1 MSHKKKQS
9 AGLTT
14 GACWTLLLLAV
25 CAGLPSYAATL
36 SFPNAPLFVA
46 NAAAP
51 NIMLMVDNSG
61 SMQNIVPE
69 TPYNGAI
76 TYPVDPSH
84 SPSATTCTGG
94 YLITPGASVDI
105 AFNSSILPT
114 GKPQIRTGGTNYQ
127 LGASGSTTATNSGTT
142 RNPIF
147 TAGFRCFDPTA
158 TYTNV
163 RLNADS
169 GNGPSGYLGTSYSG
183 NFLNWYFNP
192 NPISGS
198 YTQTWDGSQE
208 RKPLT
213 GSTCPGT
220 AGTTCVNSRIQIA
233 RTSAANLINT
243 LDNRLR
249 VGFSTYNNGNGGT
262 LITPVATLGAVG
274 SAPRNNLITGISN
287 LSAGGNT
294 PLAETLSDIG
304 RYFATG
310 YTGNLTLHPLS
321 SPATASVN
329 SIFNNHS
336 LNNSGGAAAPI
347 TLSCQRN
354 FAVLLTDGR
363 PQGDRNISTS
373 LRDYIGDCA
382 AGLCDATSNTTPN
395 PSGVLSSNAGLAN
408 GVQVGRSY
416 EGDGSDYLDDVAQ
429 ALNDID
435 LRPDFPLES
444 TDNTQ
449 YKNNLISYFVG
460 FADPAVQEDPLLISA
475 AALGG
480 SGTIQIA
487 NNSGSLAD
495 VFGRIFSD
503 IVRTNGSFS
512 SVATN
517 STRLNTGASVY
528 QALFNSGNWSGQLE
542 SFSISLGLGVIP
554 CASIPRGGLCPTAS
568 WNASTQLSA
577 QTPDRRQIL
586 TYNPDTSSTNA
597 GLAFRWSAL
606 PATYQAALNAN
617 PDSPTYILD
626 GFGQQRLNWLRG
638 DRVSEDGSSTP
649 ALRTRASVLGDIV
662 GSTPYFVGAPPFAYA
677 LPGYSAFRTANQT
690 RTPVVY
696 VGANDGMLH
705 GFDAGTGDEVLA
717 YVPSK
722 AYARNPSAAISATNA
737 PLLAQVTQRA
747 YIHRFVVDGSP
758 TVGDACLGA
767 TIGLSCWK
775 SILVGGM
782 RSGGQGVFALDVTN
796 PSSFAES
803 NTGTVLWEFTDADDA
818 DLGFTFSQPAIVR
831 MPNGRWA
838 AIIGNGYNNKDADGN
853 VSGTGS
859 NSSASSDGRAALF
872 ILFLDG
878 PQGPN
883 RTWRLGTDYIKL
895 VTSAN
900 GGTSGST
907 IIPNGLAT
915 PAPVD
920 TNGDGLVDY
929 VYAGDERGNMWRFDT
944 RDANASNWVV
954 GNSNNPIFTAFAPD
968 GVTRQPITDRPDVGF
983 NRATSDPN
991 DLIVYF
997 GTGRYIDT
1005 NDNSN
1010 TAQVTQSFYGIFD
1023 NLGTFTPNAS
1033 RTGWNLLQQTILT
1046 EVNSSGGTCTGI
1058 QTCFRVTSNYNYGG
1072 TGTPTPPTLAN
1083 AKGWFIDLVDPAS
1096 SPQPPTAATANRG
1109 ERQVTGPILRNGR
1122 IIFTTLTPS
1131 PDPCGFGG
1139 SGYLMELDAVTG
1151 SRLNS
1156 PPPFDTNNDGA
1167 VNDIDKITVT
1177 INGVPTTISVSG
1189 QSSSVGILAQPDI
1202 VNTSDTIENAY
1213 VGGSNGSIA
1222 VVRQSTS
1229 GRAGRITWREIIK

>member
-1 MSHKKKQS
+1 MSHNKNQS
-9 AGLTT
+9 AEMMT
-14 GACWTLLLLAV
+14 GAYRTLILLAV

-36 SFPNAPLFVA
+36 SFPSAPLFVA
-46 NAAAP
+46 NSASP

-69 TPYNGAI
+69 APYDTTNA
-76 TYPVDPSH
+76 TLYPVDPTA
-84 SPSATTCTGG
+84 PTPATSCTAP
-94 YLITPGASVDI
+94 YLIATSASIDI
-105 AFNSSILPT
+105 NINSGGPR
-114 GKPQIRTGGTNYQ
+114 IRVNGGTTYQ
-127 LGASGSTTATNSGTT
+127 LGASRATETY
-142 RNPIF
+142 
-147 TAGFRCFDPTA
+147 RCFDPTA
-158 TYTNV
+158 TYNNV

-169 GNGPSGYLGTSYSG
+169 GSGPSGYLGTSYSG

-192 NPISGS
+192 LAISGS
-198 YTQTWDGSQE
+198 YTQTWTGSQQ

-213 GSTCPGT
+213 GSACPST
-220 AGTTCVNSRIQIA
+220 AGTTCANSRIQIA

-262 LITPVATLGAVG
+262 LITAVTPLGTVG
-274 SAPRNNLITGISN
+274 SAARNSLITGINN
-287 LSAGGNT
+287 LSAAGNT
-294 PLAETLSDIG
+294 PLAETLADIG

-321 SPATASVN
+321 SPTTASVN
-329 SIFNNHS
+329 SVFNNHS
-336 LNNSGGAAAPI
+336 LNGSGGATAPI
-347 TLSCQRN
+347 TLSCQRS

-363 PQGDRNISTS
+363 PQADRAISTS

-382 AGLCDATSNTTPN
+382 AGRCNATSNTTPN
-395 PSGVLSSNAGLAN
+395 SPTGVILTSNAGLAN

-416 EGDGSDYLDDVAQ
+416 ESDGSDYLDDVAQ

-449 YKNNLISYFVG
+449 FKNNLVSYFVG
-460 FADPAVQEDPLLISA
+460 FADPAVQNDPLLQSA
-475 AALGG
+475 ASHGG
-480 SGTIQIA
+480 SGTIQVA
-487 NNSGSLAD
+487 NNSGALAD
-495 VFGRIFSD
+495 VFGNIISN
-503 IVRTNGSFS
+503 ILVTSGSFS

-528 QALFNSGNWSGQLE
+528 QALFNSGDWSGQLE
-542 SFSISLGLGVIP
+542 SFAISLGLGLSP
-554 CASIPRGGLCPTAS
+554 CSTIARGNLCPTAT
-568 WNASTQLSA
+568 WNASTQLTA
-577 QTPDRRQIL
+577 QTPNTRTIL

-597 GLAFRWSAL
+597 GLAFRWSSL
-606 PATYQAALNAN
+606 PTSYQAALDAS
-617 PDSPTYILD
+617 PDSPSYASD

-638 DRVSEDGSSTP
+638 DRNSEAGSSTP
-649 ALRTRASVLGDIV
+649 ALRARSSVLGDIV
-662 GSTPYFVGAPPFAYA
+662 SSNPYFVGAPPFAYA
-677 LPGYSAFRTANQT
+677 LSGYSSFRTANQA

-705 GFDAGTGDEVLA
+705 GFNANTGDEVLA

-722 AYARNPSAAISATNA
+722 AYARDPSATISTTNQ
-737 PLLAQVTQRA
+737 PLLAQVTQRT
-747 YIHRFVVDGSP
+747 YTHRFVADGSP
-758 TVGDACLGA
+758 TIGDACLGA
-767 TIGLSCWK
+767 TIGPSCWK
-775 SILVGGM
+775 SILVSGM

-803 NTGTVLWEFTDADDA
+803 NASTVLWEFTDADDA

-838 AIIGNGYNNKDADGN
+838 AIIGNGYNNKDADGH
-853 VSGTGS
+853 VSGTGP

-872 ILFLDG
+872 ILFLEG

-895 VTSAN
+895 VTSQN
-900 GGTSGST
+900 GGGAASGPTS
-907 IIPNGLAT
+907 IPNGLAT

-944 RDANASNWVV
+944 HDANANNWVV

-983 NRATSDPN
+983 NRATSDPT

-1010 TAQVTQSFYGIFD
+1010 TSQITQSFYGIFD

-1046 EVNSSGGTCTGI
+1046 EVNSSGSACTGT
-1058 QTCFRVTSNYNYGG
+1058 QTCFRVTSNFNYGG

-1083 AKGWFIDLVDPAS
+1083 AKGWFIDFVDPAS

-1139 SGYLMELDAVTG
+1139 SGYLMELDAITG